1 MYAVRALVGT
11 STLGLPC
18 ESAKSDLDKA
28 IELGGGLDTLTIAAG
43 VYSSCDDQKQGIG
56 VSKRALALTPND
68 ADWFITSNSISYLHL
83 DNNNDEIRLIMKN
96 TGDAKD
102 WPSHILMYFS
112 YLNAIDDNV
121 KSAKSYLDRAL
132 ERSADVK
139 RLKRTFQL
147 TANDHEI
154 IRELVKLGLKL
165 E

>member
-11 STLGLPC
+11 RTLGLPC

-28 IELGGGLDTLTIAAG
+28 IGLGGGSDTLTVAAG
-43 VYSSCDDQKQGIG
+43 VYSSCDDQKQAIG

-68 ADWFITSNSISYLHL
+68 ADWFITSNLISYLHL
-83 DNNNDEIRLIMKN
+83 DNNKDEIRLIMKN
-96 TGDAKD
+96 KGDAKD

-112 YLNAIDDNV
+112 YLNAIDDNF
-121 KSAKSYLDRAL
+121 KSAKSYFDRAL
-132 ERSADVK
+132 ERGADVK
-139 RLKRTFQL
+139 RLKRTFRI
-147 TANDHEI
+147 TADDHEI

>member
-1 MYAVRALVGT
+1 
-11 STLGLPC
+11 
-18 ESAKSDLDKA
+18 
-28 IELGGGLDTLTIAAG
+28 
-43 VYSSCDDQKQGIG
+43 
-56 VSKRALALTPND
+56 
-68 ADWFITSNSISYLHL
+68 
-83 DNNNDEIRLIMKN
+83 MKN
-96 TGDAKD
+96 KGDAKD
-102 WPSHILMYFS
+102 WPSHIFMYFS

-139 RLKRTFQL
+139 RLKRTFRI